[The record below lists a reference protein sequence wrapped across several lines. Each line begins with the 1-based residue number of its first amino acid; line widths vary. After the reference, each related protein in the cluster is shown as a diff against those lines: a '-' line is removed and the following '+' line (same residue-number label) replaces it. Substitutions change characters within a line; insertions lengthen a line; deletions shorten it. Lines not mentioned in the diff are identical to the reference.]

1 VHDHTVDLDPAAEQ
15 SLMRDASLQGR
26 RILIVE
32 DLYFLADDMRADF
45 EQAGAEVIG
54 PVGRISD
61 ALDLL
66 KSDVLLDGAVLD
78 VNLAGEM
85 SYPVADALRARCVPF
100 VFATGYDADTIPA
113 AYAGVT
119 RCIKPI
125 EPAKIAKA
133 LFGQ

>member
-1 VHDHTVDLDPAAEQ
+1 
-15 SLMRDASLQGR
+15 MRDASLQGR

-85 SYPVADALRARCVPF
+85 SYPVADALRARRVPF

>member
-1 VHDHTVDLDPAAEQ
+1 MHDHTVDLDPAAEQ

-66 KSDVLLDGAVLD
+66 KSGVLLDGAVLD

-100 VFATGYDADTIPA
+100 VFATGYDADAIPA

-125 EPAKIAKA
+125 EPVKIAKA